1 MSSSG
6 RSRGTVS
13 PLDKLTGGSDPSA
26 PAPSVLET
34 LFSLGSTA
42 KAGLAST
49 VVTARLAQVGPNEV
63 PEARDR
69 PLIRFARKFWGLSAW
84 MLETIVLL
92 SVILKKYADLW
103 VALSLLLV
111 NAVLSF
117 VQEQHAST
125 AVAALRARLQIM
137 GRVLRDGIWQAVPAR
152 VLVPGDA
159 FAGVMIGTYGLAE
172 LAPLPLCQTVLII
185 GYAFVRSLVLNDFA
199 KVALIAHFQNAPKPN
214 CYR

>member
-1 MSSSG
+1 M
-6 RSRGTVS
+6 S

-117 VQEQHAST
+117 VQDQHASR
-125 AVAALRARLQIM
+125 AVAA
-137 GRVLRDGIWQAVPAR
+137 LRDGIWQAVPER

-185 GYAFVRSLVLNDFA
+185 GYAFVRSLVINDFA